1 VDLVAVTLVQQ
12 QGGLSGD
19 GPDMLSAWRAATLA
33 PAPHTCGE
41 WLSNTVPM
49 IDPGERLGEL
59 LFGLIMVL
67 TFTLG
72 AGIELAGDRD
82 ATREL
87 LIAALGCNLAWGV
100 IDAALFL
107 MSRLSERGR
116 LYRLVK
122 SIQSS
127 PNREHALSL
136 VAREL
141 EDRIPAMIG
150 PELRAA
156 LADDLFERV
165 REAEIPRTGIRADD
179 LRAGLAVFL
188 LVFVT
193 ALPAVVPFL
202 LLRDAQI
209 AMRASNAVLIGLLF
223 VAGWRWA
230 GYTGASRWRTGLFM
244 LLLGVSLVAVAIAL
258 GG

>member
-1 VDLVAVTLVQQ
+1 MAETHARKTRP
-12 QGGLSGD
+12 GLLRRLLSSLDAGD
-19 GPDMLSAWRAATLA
+19 
-33 PAPHTCGE
+33 
-41 WLSNTVPM
+41 
-49 IDPGERLGEL
+49 RLGEL

-72 AGIELAGDRD
+72 AGIELAGDRE

-87 LIAALGCNLAWGV
+87 LIAALGCNAAWGV
-100 IDAALFL
+100 IDAALYL

-116 LYRLVK
+116 VYRLVK
-122 SIQSS
+122 SIQTASS
-127 PNREHALSL
+127 REQALSL
-136 VAREL
+136 VASEL
-141 EDRIPAMIG
+141 DDRIPTIVG

-156 LADDLFERV
+156 LHDEVLARLRAAETAPTRV
-165 REAEIPRTGIRADD
+165 GTDD
-179 LRAGLAVFL
+179 LRGGVAVFF
-188 LVFVT
+188 LVFLT

-223 VAGWRWA
+223 VAGWHWA
-230 GYTGASRWRTGLFM
+230 GHTGASRWRTGLFM
-244 LLLGVSLVAVAIAL
+244 LLLGVSLVGVAIAL

>member
-1 VDLVAVTLVQQ
+1 MAETHAPKSRPGPLRRLILRLLTSLDA
-12 QGGLSGD
+12 GD
-19 GPDMLSAWRAATLA
+19 
-33 PAPHTCGE
+33 
-41 WLSNTVPM
+41 
-49 IDPGERLGEL
+49 RLGEL

-72 AGIELAGDRD
+72 AGIGLAGNRE

-87 LIAALGCNLAWGV
+87 LIAALGCNAAWGL
-100 IDAALFL
+100 IDAALCL

-122 SIQSS
+122 SIRTAPS
-127 PNREHALSL
+127 PERARAL
-136 VAREL
+136 VASEL
-141 EDRIPAMIG
+141 DDRVPTMVG

-156 LADDLFERV
+156 LRDELLERL
-165 REAEIPRTGIRADD
+165 RAAELPPTRINADD
-179 LRAGLAVFL
+179 LRAGVAVFL
-188 LVFVT
+188 LVFLT

-223 VAGWRWA
+223 VAGWHWA
-230 GYTGASRWRTGLFM
+230 GYTGASRWRTGLSM
-244 LLLGVSLVAVAIAL
+244 LLLGVSLVGVAIAL

>member
-1 VDLVAVTLVQQ
+1 MTHAQDSRPNLLRRLLASLDA
-12 QGGLSGD
+12 GD
-19 GPDMLSAWRAATLA
+19 
-33 PAPHTCGE
+33 
-41 WLSNTVPM
+41 
-49 IDPGERLGEL
+49 RLGEL

-72 AGIELAGDRD
+72 AGIELAGDRN

-87 LIAALGCNLAWGV
+87 LIAALGCNVAWGV
-100 IDAALFL
+100 IDAALYL
-107 MSRLSERGR
+107 MSQLSERGR
-116 LYRLVK
+116 VYRLVK
-122 SIQSS
+122 SIQTASS
-127 PNREHALSL
+127 REHALSL
-136 VAREL
+136 VAKEL
-141 EDRIPAMIG
+141 DDRIPTMVG

-156 LADDLFERV
+156 LHDEVLDRLLSADTPPTR
-165 REAEIPRTGIRADD
+165 ISADD
-179 LRAGLAVFL
+179 LRGGVAVFF
-188 LVFVT
+188 LVFIT

-230 GYTGASRWRTGLFM
+230 GYTGASRWGTGIGM
-244 LLLGVSLVAVAIAL
+244 LLLGVSLVAAAIAL

>member
-1 VDLVAVTLVQQ
+1 MVNAVEMTNA
-12 QGGLSGD
+12 QGSRPSLLQRLLASLDAGD
-19 GPDMLSAWRAATLA
+19 
-33 PAPHTCGE
+33 
-41 WLSNTVPM
+41 
-49 IDPGERLGEL
+49 RLGEL

-87 LIAALGCNLAWGV
+87 LIAALGCNTAWGV
-100 IDAALFL
+100 IDAALYL

-116 LYRLVK
+116 VYRLVK
-122 SIQSS
+122 SIQAASS
-127 PNREHALSL
+127 REHALSL
-136 VAREL
+136 VSSEL
-141 EDRIPAMIG
+141 DDRIPTMVS

-156 LADDLFERV
+156 LQDEVLDRLRSTDTRPTRIGADDFRGAV
-165 REAEIPRTGIRADD
+165 
-179 LRAGLAVFL
+179 AVFF
-188 LVFVT
+188 LVFLT

-230 GYTGASRWRTGLFM
+230 GFTGASRWGTGISM

>member
-1 VDLVAVTLVQQ
+1 MTHA
-12 QGGLSGD
+12 QGTRPSPLHRLLTSLDAGD
-19 GPDMLSAWRAATLA
+19 
-33 PAPHTCGE
+33 
-41 WLSNTVPM
+41 
-49 IDPGERLGEL
+49 RLGEL

-87 LIAALGCNLAWGV
+87 LIAALGCNAAWGL
-100 IDAALFL
+100 IDAALYL
-107 MSRLSERGR
+107 MNRLSERGR
-116 LYRLVK
+116 VYRLVK
-122 SIQSS
+122 SIQMAAS
-127 PNREHALSL
+127 REHALSL
-136 VAREL
+136 VASEL
-141 EDRIPAMIG
+141 DDRIPAIVG
-150 PELRAA
+150 SELRAA
-156 LADDLFERV
+156 LHDEVLDRLRSAGTAPTR
-165 REAEIPRTGIRADD
+165 ISADD
-179 LRAGLAVFL
+179 LRGGVAVFF
-188 LVFVT
+188 LVFLT
-193 ALPAVVPFL
+193 ALPAVVPFV

-244 LLLGVSLVAVAIAL
+244 LLLGVSLVALAIAL